1 MLAVLRRYPTSV
13 NLLLASSLILTLGRA
28 ITLPYLVI
36 FLSSQF
42 SLGISEIGLVVG
54 IALVAG
60 SLLSVYGGYL
70 TDKGSSF
77 HLILGFTAL
86 FVLGFIGMCMTHR
99 LWLFFIFLVLFN
111 FAYSVIDVVV
121 KATLGR
127 VLPEAEQASV
137 FSVRYTLINIGYAV
151 GPFIGA
157 GLAHLDMRLPFV
169 VSALLGVV
177 SLLTYYNFGDRQLSP
192 VDRAR
197 APVSFIGVGRILLR
211 DKRLVCFTLGG
222 LLSAVVFGQFT
233 AYLSQFLVTTG
244 TPEFA
249 YSIISSVVAVNAVV
263 VICLQFVVGKRI
275 SQQHLNLWLTAG
287 FSLFLLG
294 VTGFA
299 LSSTVLHWSL
309 AMAVFTLGEIIVF
322 PAEYM
327 FIDRIAPQHL
337 RGMYYGAQ
345 NLSTLGGALGPV
357 LCGFALAWWAPHFM
371 FYMLA
376 GFIIAGG
383 CFYLIG
389 ATYARQH
396 DASEA
401 SRRQG

>member
-389 ATYARQH
+389 AAYARQH

>member
-389 ATYARQH
+389 AAYARQH

-401 SRRQG
+401 SRGQG

>member
-169 VSALLGVV
+169 VSALLGVM
-177 SLLTYYNFGDRQLSP
+177 SFLTYYNFGDRQLSP

-389 ATYARQH
+389 AAYARQH

-401 SRRQG
+401 SRGQG

>member
-177 SLLTYYNFGDRQLSP
+177 SFLTYYNFGDRQLSP

-389 ATYARQH
+389 AAYARQH

>member
-42 SLGISEIGLVVG
+42 SLEISEIGLVVG

-389 ATYARQH
+389 AAYARQH

>member
-1 MLAVLRRYPTSV
+1 M
-13 NLLLASSLILTLGRA
+13 
-28 ITLPYLVI
+28 
-36 FLSSQF
+36 
-42 SLGISEIGLVVG
+42 
-54 IALVAG
+54 
-60 SLLSVYGGYL
+60 
-70 TDKGSSF
+70 TDRGSSF
-77 HLILGFTAL
+77 GLILAFTGL
-86 FVLGFIGMCMTHR
+86 FVLGFIGMCISQR
-99 LWLFFIFLVLFN
+99 LWLFFVFLVLFN
-111 FAYSVIDVVV
+111 FAYAVIDVVV

-127 VLPEAEQASV
+127 ILPEEEQAGV

-151 GPFIGA
+151 GPFVGA

-169 VSALLGVV
+169 MSALLGVV
-177 SLLTYYNFGDRQLSP
+177 SFLAYYNLGDRHLRP

-197 APVSFIGVGRILLR
+197 TTMSFIGVSRILLR

-233 AYLSQFLVTTG
+233 AYLSQYLVTTA
-244 TPEFA
+244 TPEFT
-249 YSIISSVVAVNAVV
+249 YQVISSVVAVNALV
-263 VICLQFVVGKRI
+263 VIGLQFLVGRHI
-275 SQQHLNLWLTAG
+275 TQRHLNLWLTMG

-294 VTGFA
+294 VAGFA
-299 LSSTVLHWSL
+299 LSSTVLHWAL

-327 FIDRIAPQHL
+327 FIDRIAPRHL

-389 ATYARQH
+389 AAYARQH

-401 SRRQG
+401 NSRLR